1 MADMKTGFDFG
12 GRVVIVTGASG
23 AIGQATARAFHEA
36 GAHVVATGR
45 NEAALGKLAHELGD
59 GRFEV
64 VIGDMADAAHREH
77 VVRTADALG
86 GAHILVNN
94 AGVTKSRKP
103 TADTTLDDFDDI
115 VGVNLRAAYDLSLAV
130 VRGWLDR
137 GRDGVIVSVSSP
149 GAQRAHRNNAIYDI
163 SKGGLDAMTRCLA
176 VDFGRFG
183 IRANAIAPGQIPHSH
198 TEVVDPAAA
207 SGLPMARHADP
218 REAAM
223 PILFLASD
231 SASFITGQIL
241 HVDGGLSAQ
250 LRTPI
255 G

>member
-1 MADMKTGFDFG
+1 MAEMRAGFDFRG
-12 GRVVIVTGASG
+12 SVVIVTGASG

-45 NEAALGKLAHELGD
+45 NRDVLEKLAGELG
-59 GRFEV
+59 GERCEI
-64 VIGDMADAAHREH
+64 VIGDMADAQHREQI
-77 VVRTADALG
+77 VMTANALG
-86 GAHILVNN
+86 GAHVLVNN

-103 TADTTLDDFDDI
+103 TADTTLADFDDI

-130 VRGWLDR
+130 VRGWVQR
-137 GRDGVIVSVSSP
+137 AYRGVIVSVSSP

-163 SKGGLDAMTRCLA
+163 SKGGMDAMTRCLA

-207 SGLPMARHADP
+207 SGLPLARHADP
-218 REAAM
+218 REAAL

-241 HVDGGLSAQ
+241 PVDGGLSAQ